1 MQRVLRQNEKIVKS
15 KVKKRTM
22 LKMALNEL
30 FLFKKIVLML
40 NIVSCRRRLQFPAT
54 FHIHS
59 ARCCSKSTCFFICVH
74 MYDRL
79 LPAMVTER

>member
-30 FLFKKIVLML
+30 FLFKKNSFNVKHCQL
-40 NIVSCRRRLQFPAT
+40 
-54 FHIHS
+54 
-59 ARCCSKSTCFFICVH
+59 
-74 MYDRL
+74 
-79 LPAMVTER
+79 